1 MKNRLFLTSLI
12 ALGFAGPVMAATDV
26 NQFPDPNLSPEAR
39 QQGVQMLANRVYL
52 NAANADNMAG
62 VYEDSATV
70 YAIAVYKSILY
81 NVVPGTYL
89 PKSGTEVQTCTPGY
103 YCPGVT
109 SEVVYDT
116 TKAQGLE
123 GCPEGYASSDSG
135 AFSQNQCYRAC
146 NTSNMVENG
155 SVANIAHA
163 ATLTGR
169 DYYGGTGTGYDTCEA
184 ATCLAG
190 WHMKEHISGS
200 VLQSKAG
207 SAEGLNSAY
216 LGYPSG
222 NLEQYN
228 AQGSSHDSSYY
239 GFVSSAVGSW
249 VVEYASSRFVYGSS
263 RCSSAA
269 GTNNNYAWT
278 SPTKLT
284 DGQMAATS
292 GGKYCYCN
300 VTGYRET
307 GALQSGWMSPW
318 VFVDGFDSAGS
329 CSRDCAYYC
338 SNNMRGNTTTNL
350 AFRASLLGSAYVP
363 ASCEA
368 NTIKVKWYGTTLQ
381 AVNENSAGTVTY
393 GGDVRTPSSA
403 IVPDGYEF
411 QGWKFSATPPAEGT
425 PANPD

>member
-1 MKNRLFLTSLI
+1 MKNRSILTSLV
-12 ALGFAGPVMAATDV
+12 ALAFAAPVMAATDV
-26 NQFPDPNLSPEAR
+26 NQFPDPDLSPEAR

-52 NAANADNMAG
+52 HAATASNMDG

-89 PKSGTEVQTCTPGY
+89 PQSGTEVQTCTSGY

-116 TKAQGLE
+116 TQAQGLE
-123 GCPEGYASSDSG
+123 TCPDGYSSSDGG
-135 AFSQNQCYRAC
+135 AFSQNQCYRSCDSA
-146 NTSNMVENG
+146 NMGQNG

-163 ATLTGR
+163 ATITGK

-190 WHMKEHISGS
+190 WHMKEHVSGS
-200 VLQSKAG
+200 VLQAKAG
-207 SAEGLNSAY
+207 TAEGLNSAY

-222 NLEQYN
+222 DMRQYN
-228 AQGSSHDSSYY
+228 AQGSSHDSTYY
-239 GFVSSAVGSW
+239 GFVSSEVGNW

-269 GTNNNYAWT
+269 GTNNNNTWT
-278 SPTKLT
+278 NPTKLT
-284 DGQMAATS
+284 NGQMTATS
-292 GGKYCYCN
+292 SGKYCYCN
-300 VTGYRET
+300 VTGYREA

-318 VFVDGFDSAGS
+318 VYVDAFDSTGS
-329 CSRDCAYYC
+329 CDSSCAYYC
-338 SNNMRGNTTTNL
+338 SNYMRSTGTADL
-350 AFRASLLGSAYVP
+350 AFRASLLGSAYIP
-363 ASCEA
+363 ASCEP

-381 AVNENSAGTVTY
+381 AVNDNNAGTVTY
-393 GGDVRTPSSA
+393 GGDVYTPSSY
-403 IVPDGYEF
+403 IERTGYEF
-411 QGWKFSATPPAEGT
+411 QGWRFSNTPPAEGT